1 MMPSPQW
8 SSRLAFIL
16 TAASFAVGVGNIW
29 RFPYMV
35 GTSGGGAFLVVYIF
49 LAFLIAFPILLTEM
63 SLGRMSQTTP
73 LVAFGRLSGR
83 ERHNGIGWI
92 SVVATF
98 LILGFYVMIMSWIAL
113 YTFGLITGKI
123 FNVEVGYEAY
133 FTEISTSI
141 AQVTAAVF
149 FILIL
154 SFFIISKGLQ
164 NGIEKL
170 AKIFMPIL
178 LILIVTLG
186 IWSSTRDG
194 AAAGIRWYLQVDF
207 SEINAQVFLAALS
220 QLFFSIGIG
229 MTAIFT
235 FGSYTSK
242 KEDII
247 GDSILIIGIDT
258 VVAFLA
264 GFMIFP
270 LLFSFG
276 VSPDSGPSL
285 LFVTMT
291 NLFTEMPG
299 GRIVGSLFFLLLFGA
314 GLTSVITS
322 YEGLVQTM
330 SDKFGWTK
338 KSALIRCMLIGTL
351 LTLMNIFSQS
361 GYLFSSLG
369 GRNLFGWTDM
379 LANSILLPVAGLLMV
394 IFSVYI
400 IGYHQFSR
408 STNQGSTILKMGIF
422 WKYIFKIIL
431 PISILVILLYGLMTP

>member
-1 MMPSPQW
+1 MMPNPQW

-35 GTSGGGAFLVVYIF
+35 GTSGGGAFLLVYIL

-123 FNVEVGYEAY
+123 FTIDVSYEAY
-133 FTEISTSI
+133 FTEVSTATTKVI
-141 AQVTAAVF
+141 AAVL
-149 FILIL
+149 FILVL
-154 SFFIISKGLQ
+154 SFLIINQGLQ
-164 NGIEKL
+164 NGIERL
-170 AKIFMPIL
+170 AKVFMPIL
-178 LILIVTLG
+178 LILVVALG
-186 IWSSTRDG
+186 VWSCTRDG

-242 KEDII
+242 KENII

-270 LLFSFG
+270 LLFSFD

-299 GRIVGSLFFLLLFGA
+299 GQIIGSLFFLLLFGA

-338 KSALIRCMLIGTL
+338 KSALIRCMLIGAL
-351 LTLMNIFSQS
+351 LTLINILSQS
-361 GYLFSSLG
+361 GYFLPSLG
-369 GRNLFGWTDM
+369 GRNFFGWTDM
-379 LANSILLPVAGLLMV
+379 LANSALLPVAGLLMI

-408 STNQGSTILKMGIF
+408 STNQGSTTLKMGIF
-422 WKYIFKIIL
+422 WKYIFKIVL
-431 PISILVILLYGLMTP
+431 P